1 MRSQR
6 PGSGAV
12 EDQILIEEPV
22 ACKSMAGE
30 INTLCAAVAA
40 RVASARA
47 GRESVDYAAV
57 ERGIDQWDAAMN
69 HLMATQRT
77 SVRSIAA

>member
-1 MRSQR
+1 MRNQR
-6 PGSGAV
+6 PGRGAV
-12 EDQILIEEPV
+12 EDKIVIEVPV

-30 INTLCAAVAA
+30 INALCAAVAV

-57 ERGIDQWDAAMN
+57 ERGISELTAS
-69 HLMATQRT
+69 LEPT
-77 SVRSIAA
+77 SRRIA